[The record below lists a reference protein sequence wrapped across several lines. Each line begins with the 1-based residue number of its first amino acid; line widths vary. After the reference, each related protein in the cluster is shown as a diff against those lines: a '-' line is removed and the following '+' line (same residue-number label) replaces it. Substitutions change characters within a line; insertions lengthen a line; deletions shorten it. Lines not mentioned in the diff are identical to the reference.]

1 MGKSGEVRAYAGRV
15 ALNKARC
22 LGSLLAF
29 AVVVITHGAAL
40 AQKYPEK
47 AVRVIVP
54 FAAGGGTDILAR
66 LIAQKLSD
74 DWGRNVV
81 VDNRGGGGSVI
92 GSELVARSGPD
103 GYTLLLTANP
113 HTSNPALVPN
123 LPYDTLRDFTA
134 VTMLASAPLILVVHP
149 AVPVRSVSE
158 LIAHAKARPN
168 QLTYASSG
176 NGGPQ
181 HLAGELFKYMAGVD
195 LLHVPYKGGA
205 PATTDLLGGQVELAF
220 SGMLTVLPHVKA
232 GKLRALAITS
242 ARRLE
247 ANPEF
252 PTIAESGVAGFEV
265 TTWYGVLAPGAT
277 PRSTVVKIQTDMA
290 RALATPE
297 VKERLS
303 RDGLQAL
310 GSRPE
315 EFASFIQKEI
325 AKVKQLVRRAGIK
338 AD

>member
-1 MGKSGEVRAYAGRV
+1 MSVRALSCLVGIALAAG
-15 ALNKARC
+15 AA
-22 LGSLLAF
+22 S
-29 AVVVITHGAAL
+29 AAL
-40 AQKYPEK
+40 AQDYPEK
-47 AVRVIVP
+47 AVRLVVP
-54 FAAGGGTDILAR
+54 FAAGGGTDVLAR

-74 DWGRNVV
+74 EWGRNVV
-81 VDNRGGGGSVI
+81 VDNRPGGASVI
-92 GSELVARSGPD
+92 GSELVARSTAD

-113 HTSNPALVPN
+113 HTSNPALVPK

-134 VTMLASAPLILVVHP
+134 VTMLASAPLMLVVHP

-158 LIAHAKARPN
+158 LIAYAKARPN

-181 HLAGELFKYMAGVD
+181 HLAGELFKYMAGVEV
-195 LLHVPYKGGA
+195 LHVPYKGGA
-205 PATTDLLGGQVELAF
+205 PAITDLLGGQVQLAF
-220 SGMLTVLPHVKA
+220 GAMLTVLPQVKG

-242 ARRLE
+242 ARRSE
-247 ANPEF
+247 TNPEF
-252 PTIAESGVAGFEV
+252 PTIAESGVPGFEV
-265 TTWYGVLAPGAT
+265 MTWYGVLAPVGTARAT
-277 PRSTVVKIQTDMA
+277 VLKIQNAMA
-290 RALATPE
+290 RALTTPE

-315 EFASFIQKEI
+315 EFESFVKKEI
-325 AKVKQLVRRAGIK
+325 AKVTQLVRTAHIK

>member
-1 MGKSGEVRAYAGRV
+1 
-15 ALNKARC
+15 
-22 LGSLLAF
+22 
-29 AVVVITHGAAL
+29 
-40 AQKYPEK
+40 
-47 AVRVIVP
+47 
-54 FAAGGGTDILAR
+54 
-66 LIAQKLSD
+66 
-74 DWGRNVV
+74 
-81 VDNRGGGGSVI
+81 
-92 GSELVARSGPD
+92 
-103 GYTLLLTANP
+103 
-113 HTSNPALVPN
+113 
-123 LPYDTLRDFTA
+123 
-134 VTMLASAPLILVVHP
+134 
-149 AVPVRSVSE
+149 
-158 LIAHAKARPN
+158 
-168 QLTYASSG
+168 
-176 NGGPQ
+176 
-181 HLAGELFKYMAGVD
+181 MAGVD

-325 AKVKQLVRRAGIK
+325 AKVKELVLRARIK

>member
-1 MGKSGEVRAYAGRV
+1 MSLRTLSCLLGIALASGTA
-15 ALNKARC
+15 
-22 LGSLLAF
+22 S
-29 AVVVITHGAAL
+29 TAL
-40 AQKYPEK
+40 AQAYPEK
-47 AVRVIVP
+47 AVRLVVP
-54 FAAGGGTDILAR
+54 FAAGGGTDVLAR

-74 DWGRNVV
+74 EWGRNVV
-81 VDNRGGGGSVI
+81 VDNRPGGGSVI
-92 GSELVARSGPD
+92 GSELVARSTAD

-113 HTSNPALVPN
+113 HTSNPALVPK

-134 VTMLASAPLILVVHP
+134 VTMLASAPLMLVVHP

-158 LIAHAKARPN
+158 LIAYAKGRPN

-181 HLAGELFKYMAGVD
+181 HLAGELFKYMAGVEV
-195 LLHVPYKGGA
+195 LHVPYKGGA
-205 PATTDLLGGQVELAF
+205 PAITDLLGGQVQLAF
-220 SGMLTVLPHVKA
+220 GAMLTVLPHVKG

-242 ARRLE
+242 AKRSE
-247 ANPEF
+247 THPEF
-252 PTIAESGVAGFEV
+252 STIAESGVPGFEV
-265 TTWYGVLAPGAT
+265 MTWYGVFAPVAT
-277 PRSTVVKIQTDMA
+277 ARTTVLKIQSAMA
-290 RALATPE
+290 RALTTPE

-315 EFASFIQKEI
+315 EFESFVKKEI
-325 AKVKQLVRRAGIK
+325 AKVTQLVKTAGIK